1 MNINNLLLVDEEKDF
16 AKSMIDAIS
25 CSVFLTD
32 SIDILYFNY
41 NFETNFRT
49 FDMKKIDFEKETY
62 ITEDKL
68 KEKHTFKII
77 KINKQYKNRDL
88 YILKDITKELEQEKL
103 MNVFLHLDSLTELP
117 NRAKLIIDLKNRYLN
132 ITSLAIIDLKDFKEI
147 NDFYG
152 NQIGDFILKS
162 VANYIKSMLREG
174 QILYKFHADTY
185 CIANMNLKQDEFTAL
200 IQNILTRID
209 NHVFYYEQY
218 GIDTRAIAGL
228 SFSSLNNKLITADL
242 ALQSAKKTN
251 KNFLVF
257 YDELDNLQEYKNNMT
272 WTKKLKNALAEDK
285 IIVYFQPLVDNKTM
299 RVRKYECLV
308 RMIDENK
315 IISPFFF
322 LDIAKKTNQ
331 YTKMTRV
338 IIEKAFAAF
347 EFLSFDFSINVSYDD
362 IEEEDFIDFIKIM
375 VDKYNT
381 HDIAKRVVFEILED
395 QSIKNYD
402 ILSHF
407 INEVKD
413 IGCKIAIDDFGSG
426 YSNFDHIIKMNV
438 DYLKIDASLIKNIA
452 TDENSYKVTK
462 TIVDFAKS
470 LNLQTIAEYVEN
482 EEIFKI
488 TKELGIDFSQGYYF
502 SPPISSPELESC

>member
-185 CIANMNLKQDEFTAL
+185 CIANMNL
-200 IQNILTRID
+200 
-209 NHVFYYEQY
+209 
-218 GIDTRAIAGL
+218 
-228 SFSSLNNKLITADL
+228 
-242 ALQSAKKTN
+242 
-251 KNFLVF
+251 
-257 YDELDNLQEYKNNMT
+257 
-272 WTKKLKNALAEDK
+272 
-285 IIVYFQPLVDNKTM
+285 
-299 RVRKYECLV
+299 
-308 RMIDENK
+308 
-315 IISPFFF
+315 
-322 LDIAKKTNQ
+322 
-331 YTKMTRV
+331 
-338 IIEKAFAAF
+338 
-347 EFLSFDFSINVSYDD
+347 
-362 IEEEDFIDFIKIM
+362 
-375 VDKYNT
+375 
-381 HDIAKRVVFEILED
+381 
-395 QSIKNYD
+395 
-402 ILSHF
+402 
-407 INEVKD
+407 
-413 IGCKIAIDDFGSG
+413 
-426 YSNFDHIIKMNV
+426 
-438 DYLKIDASLIKNIA
+438 
-452 TDENSYKVTK
+452 
-462 TIVDFAKS
+462 
-470 LNLQTIAEYVEN
+470 
-482 EEIFKI
+482 
-488 TKELGIDFSQGYYF
+488 
-502 SPPISSPELESC
+502 

>member
-1 MNINNLLLVDEEKDF
+1 MNKLLLVDEEKDF

-32 SIDILYFNY
+32 GINILYFNY
-41 NFETNFRT
+41 NFETNFHT
-49 FDMKKIDFEKETY
+49 INISLIDFNKETY
-62 ITEDKL
+62 IAEDRL
-68 KEKHTFKII
+68 KEQHTFKII
-77 KINKQYKNRDL
+77 KINKQYKNKDL

-117 NRAKLIIDLKNRYLN
+117 NRAKLISDLKNRNLN

-162 VANYIKSMLREG
+162 VASFIKSMLSEE
-174 QILYKFHADTY
+174 QLLYKFHADTY
-185 CIANMNLKQDEFTAL
+185 CIANTNLNQSDFTAL
-200 IQNILTRID
+200 VQYILAQID
-209 NHVFYYEQY
+209 NHVFHYEQY
-218 GIDTRAIAGL
+218 EIDTRAVAGL
-228 SFSSLNNKLITADL
+228 SFSSQNNKLITADL

-272 WTKKLKNALAEDK
+272 WTKKLKTALAEDK
-285 IIVYFQPLVDNKTM
+285 IIVYFQPLIDNKTM

-331 YTKMTRV
+331 YTKMTRI

-347 EFLSFDFSINVSYDD
+347 EYLSFDFSINVSYDD
-362 IEEEDFIDFIKIM
+362 IEEEDFIDFIKTM
-375 VDKYNT
+375 VNKYNT
-381 HDIAKRVVFEILED
+381 HNIAKRVVFEILED

-407 INEVKD
+407 IKEVKD

-426 YSNFDHIIKMNV
+426 YSNFEHIIKMNV

-452 TDENSYKVTK
+452 KDENSYKVTK
-462 TIVDFAKS
+462 TIVDFAQS

-482 EEIFKI
+482 EEIFNI

-502 SPPISSPELESC
+502 SPPVSSPELESC